1 MANKSK
7 GNNNPNQKDKR
18 PNDFLRYSGM
28 AGQMIAIILLCL
40 FGGIKADE
48 YFKTEQPLLTA
59 LGAIVGVFLAMYFVI
74 KDFLK
79 K

>member
-7 GNNNPNQKDKR
+7 DNQNQKNKQ
-18 PNDFLRYSGM
+18 PNEFLRYSGM
-28 AGQMIAIILLCL
+28 ATQMIAIILASV

-48 YFKTEQPLLTA
+48 YFGNEKPILTA
-59 LGAIVGVFLAMYFVI
+59 ILTVFGVFLSIYFVI

>member
-1 MANKSK
+1 MANKS
-7 GNNNPNQKDKR
+7 NNDNPNQKNKQ
-18 PNDFLRYSGM
+18 PNEFLRYSGM
-28 AGQMIAIILLCL
+28 ATQMIAIILASV

-48 YFKTEQPLLTA
+48 YFGNEKPILTA
-59 LGAIVGVFLAMYFVI
+59 ILTVFGVFLSIYFVI

>member
-1 MANKSK
+1 MASNSK
-7 GNNNPNQKDKR
+7 NNPNNEKNKR
-18 PNDFLRYSGM
+18 PNEFLRYSGM
-28 AGQMIAIILLCL
+28 ATQMIAIILASV

-48 YFKTEQPLLTA
+48 YFGNEKPILTA
-59 LGAIVGVFLAMYFVI
+59 ILTVFGVFLSIYFVI